1 MTNNCRKPL
10 FVFLCDLCG
19 LNITAPEPRPFG
31 AGKNAKDRKRDV
43 LYEVSNRIVRTS
55 LLERPLGSVAVI
67 LAVWVLS
74 LNHLGAQTMPQQD
87 PRMAMLTNQQSV
99 SGGIGVT
106 VIDGKPYY
114 LFNIMP
120 DLSFGKWGIGLDVN
134 LRVGQ
139 DGKIR
144 QGDFKDG
151 YSYLRLLRYIR
162 YGQKNENVYA
172 RVGALDF
179 ARIGHGSIIYLYR
192 NTASYDLRKVGV
204 EFDLDFQKGGLES
217 MYSDVAGAGVLGLR
231 GYVRPLQ
238 FGQGASSPILGNLE
252 VGATFAS
259 DFNSKAN
266 RTWGDPAGTIRNAE
280 GGGVL
285 SIVGLDV
292 GLPLLSHEYI
302 GSTLYADYAKILSYG
317 SGTAVGLNLR
327 LRGLGLVTLDA
338 KYERRFVGNQY
349 LPTYFDAFY
358 EHDRYQVIDTSR
370 FMSKAQIL
378 KSTQSFEGY
387 FGEVLVSILG
397 TLNIVGGYQAPVGVK
412 NAGTLHLM
420 LDVGDA
426 LPGILVSGG
435 YDKKNVG
442 SIFKLDNNSL
452 LYAQVG
458 YKPAPY
464 LVVSMLYQ
472 WTYTEIRDEQ
482 SGQVVGFKPQKRIEP
497 RVGFIARF

>member
-1 MTNNCRKPL
+1 
-10 FVFLCDLCG
+10 
-19 LNITAPEPRPFG
+19 
-31 AGKNAKDRKRDV
+31 
-43 LYEVSNRIVRTS
+43 
-55 LLERPLGSVAVI
+55 
-67 LAVWVLS
+67 
-74 LNHLGAQTMPQQD
+74 
-87 PRMAMLTNQQSV
+87 MAMMTGQQSV
-99 SGGIGVT
+99 MGGLGVT

-114 LFNIMP
+114 LLNIMP

-134 LRVGQ
+134 LRIGQ

-144 QGDFKDG
+144 HEDFKDAYG
-151 YSYLRLLRYIR
+151 YLRMLRYVR
-162 YGQKNENVYA
+162 YGQKNEPVYA
-172 RVGALDF
+172 KVGAIDF
-179 ARIGHGSIIYLYR
+179 ARLGHGSILYLYR

-231 GYVRPLQ
+231 GFVRPLQ
-238 FGQGASSPILGNLE
+238 FSQAASIPILGNLE

-259 DFNSKAN
+259 DFNSNAN
-266 RTWGDPAGTIRNAE
+266 RTWGDAAGTTRNAE

-285 SIVGLDV
+285 SIVGLDL

-302 GSTLYADYAKILSYG
+302 RSTLYADYSKILSYG
-317 SGTAVGLNLR
+317 SGAAVGLDLR
-327 LRGLGLVTLDA
+327 LRGLGIMTFDA

-358 EHDRYQVIDTSR
+358 ERDRYQVIDTSR
-370 FMSKAQIL
+370 FISKAQTL

-387 FGEVLVSILG
+387 FGEILVSILG
-397 TLNIVGGYQAPVGVK
+397 TFNIIGGYHAPVGVK
-412 NAGTLHLM
+412 NAGTLHLE
-420 LDVGDA
+420 LDAGTA

-472 WTYTEIRDEQ
+472 WTFTEIRDEK
-482 SGQVVGFKPQKRIEP
+482 SGEVVGFQPQKRIEP